1 MFFTVFGQ
9 LIMYPMRLVW
19 PLAGLAIAITVV
31 LGVLAHV
38 RAQVLQ
44 PGLIKALCGV
54 VVVIGRGAIHQ
65 HEVEPEI
72 ARLTEHGEIGVLVAG
87 LVKRSQCGIADRQ
100 RCRGLKLLDQLR
112 IVS

>member
-1 MFFTVFGQ
+1 
-9 LIMYPMRLVW
+9 MR
-19 PLAGLAIAITVV
+19 ARKITIAESP
-31 LGVLAHV
+31 GKAEHV

-54 VVVIGRGAIHQ
+54 NAVVIGRGAIHQ
-65 HEVEPEI
+65 REVELEI
-72 ARLTEHGEIGVLVAG
+72 ARLTEHGEIGVLVAS

-100 RCRGLKLLDQLR
+100 RCRGPKLLDQLR